1 MSNFSWKNNIP
12 DCFGDSDGKFAI
24 HKEDLDQAIE
34 LLQECC
40 NENVSINELLIEVEN
55 YLRHKHG
62 GNVKNQNKF
71 QSHIDEQ
78 KERIRS
84 MFGAWL
90 P

>member
-1 MSNFSWKNNIP
+1 MSNVSWKNNISG
-12 DCFGDSDGKFAI
+12 CFGDSDGEFSI
-24 HKEDLDQAIE
+24 HKADLDRAIK

-55 YLRHKHG
+55 HLKHKYG
-62 GNVKNQNKF
+62 ANAKNQNMF